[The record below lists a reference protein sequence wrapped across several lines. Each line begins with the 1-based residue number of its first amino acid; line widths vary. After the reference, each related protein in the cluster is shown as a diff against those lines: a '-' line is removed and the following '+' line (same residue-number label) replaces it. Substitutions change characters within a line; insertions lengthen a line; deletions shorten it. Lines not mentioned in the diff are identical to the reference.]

1 MNEPV
6 TDDLPFDLTGPTS
19 APAVVPARVTPLGRT
34 SSAQK
39 VAARVEDRLRE
50 LEAMAAEISAIDSDD
65 HGASPSVYPT
75 GFRLS
80 IVVPVFNEQATIR
93 QIIARLW
100 SLDLPKEIL
109 IVDDGSTDGTREQ
122 LASLT
127 GIPSIRIF
135 LQPQNQGKGAALR
148 HGFRQACGDVVLIQ
162 DADLEYDPRDIP
174 RLLRPILSGEADVVF
189 GSRFLHT
196 LPRGSSSFHRVGNR
210 MLTAASNLTTGLRL
224 TDMETCYK
232 VFRREVLHD
241 LPLCQDRF
249 GFEPEIT
256 AKVARRGYRV
266 REIPIRYTA
275 RTWSDGKKIGIRDG
289 FEALWCIA
297 RYAWS
302 D

>member
-1 MNEPV
+1 
-6 TDDLPFDLTGPTS
+6 
-19 APAVVPARVTPLGRT
+19 
-34 SSAQK
+34 
-39 VAARVEDRLRE
+39 
-50 LEAMAAEISAIDSDD
+50 
-65 HGASPSVYPT
+65 
-75 GFRLS
+75 
-80 IVVPVFNEQATIR
+80 VPVYNEQATIR

-109 IVDDGSTDGTREQ
+109 IVDDGSTDGTRQQ
-122 LASLT
+122 LESLT
-127 GIPSIRIF
+127 GIPQVRVF
-135 LQPQNQGKGAALR
+135 LQSHNQGKGAALR
-148 HGFRQACGDVVLIQ
+148 YGFQQAGGDVILIQ

-189 GSRFLHT
+189 GSRFLQALH
-196 LPRGSSSFHRVGNR
+196 RGSSPIHRFGNR
-210 MLTAASNLTTGLRL
+210 MLTAASNLTTGLQL

-232 VFRREVLHD
+232 VFRREVLLD

-256 AKVARRGYRV
+256 AKIARRGFRV
-266 REIPIRYTA
+266 QEIPIRYSA
-275 RTWSDGKKIGIRDG
+275 RNWNDGKKIGIRDG